1 MPLVLMWHV
10 DQLRPLV
17 DLLIPWLPEGLTVQM
32 QLAIASEARSIV
44 VDHVISGRGVHYARA
59 KDSYRTPKRYRDG
72 DPLFSWYYV
81 TRAMDILRRSGL
93 IDHTE
98 GIWCPGTK
106 GCQSV
111 ARPTDELVR
120 LLEPLIDLSEP
131 RGLPKRV
138 ETIVLRD
145 RDDKADIDY
154 VETADTELMRDQLRV
169 INDKLA
175 QLELRQRGQY
185 VGNPTVR
192 RIFNGSFDRG
202 GRLYCKGNSYQ
213 NMPAAQRREIAFI
226 VGATAYPAVEI
237 DYSSLHIQMAYAE
250 AGKRPPRGDLYIID
264 GFDRALV
271 KLAVNTLFN
280 APTRKSAVGAIAEDL
295 YNDRGL
301 SRDECYT
308 QAKKVVSA
316 IRRKHHRIKSY
327 FGSDCGARFQ
337 RQDSDMAVRVLTK
350 MIKRTGRCPLPMHDS
365 FLVPEID
372 AQTLSQTMTEV
383 ARDYGLQLD
392 LKDSRDH
399 HPNLVPSPSSYS
411 FPYLPSPSSLPP
423 TSSFLLSTPSLPS
436 PFESPILLLPFSP
449 SSHFTMEVTTPELC
463 RWRRRVW
470 CNRAAFMA
478 YKAITDTP
486 STAVGAFVPRKR
498 PQCHGPPALSTL
510 NGAYAARIAVQ
521 IS

>member
-1 MPLVLMWHV
+1 
-10 DQLRPLV
+10 
-17 DLLIPWLPEGLTVQM
+17 
-32 QLAIASEARSIV
+32 
-44 VDHVISGRGVHYARA
+44 VHYARA

-81 TRAMDILRRSGL
+81 TRAMDTLRRSGL
-93 IDHTE
+93 IDHTD

-120 LLEPLIDLSEP
+120 LLKPLVDVSEP

-154 VETADTELMRDQLRV
+154 VDTADTELMHDQQRV

-175 QLELRQRGQY
+175 QLELRHRGQHI
-185 VGNPTVR
+185 NIPTVR

-213 NMPAAQRREIAFI
+213 NMPAGQRREIKFI

-237 DYSSLHIQMAYAE
+237 DYGSLHIRMAYAE
-250 AGKRPPRGDLYIID
+250 AGKRAPRGDLYIID

-280 APTRKSAVGAIAEDL
+280 ASTRKSAVGAIAEGLHKDG
-295 YNDRGL
+295 GL
-301 SRDECYT
+301 SWSECHT
-308 QAKKVVSA
+308 QAKKVVAA
-316 IRRKHHRIKSY
+316 IRRKHRRIKGY

-372 AQTLSQTMTEV
+372 AEILSQTMTEV

-399 HPNLVPSPSSYS
+399 HPNFVPSYPSSYS
-411 FPYLPSPSSLPP
+411 SPHLPSVSSLPP

-436 PFESPILLLPFSP
+436 PFNCPILLLPFSP
-449 SSHFTMEVTTPELC
+449 SSHFTMEVTTPDL
-463 RWRRRVW
+463 RGWAPLIWWTRTFF
-470 CNRAAFMA
+470 AA
-478 YKAITDTP
+478 YKAIADSP
-486 STAVGAFVPRKR
+486 SAAVSAFVPRKR
-498 PQCHGPPALSTL
+498 PQCHGPPALSAL
-510 NGAYAARIAVQ
+510 NGVSAARIAVQ